1 MNPED
6 RNRDFQP
13 PKETTYFS
21 AGASEENTEEVVP
34 TQSEST
40 PVSTGVVEA
49 TVEDAQAEQAVE
61 EEDGEVIHW
70 QAAEYIHR
78 QKGLTW
84 FVVFGLVVVALMAAA
99 IFLFDA
105 WTFAVLLPIMAFA
118 LVTYSYRPP
127 HMVNYTLSQKGL
139 YINDTLHS
147 FAEFKAFG
155 IVKDDGEFSL
165 EFIPVRRFR
174 PSLSV
179 YFPEETGEAIVDL
192 LGVRLPMQQ
201 LKPDAFDRIV
211 RFLGL

>member
-6 RNRDFQP
+6 QKSDFQP

-21 AGASEENTEEVVP
+21 AGANEETVDEVVETRP
-34 TQSEST
+34 EDV
-40 PVSTGVVEA
+40 PVSTEMVEA
-49 TVEDAQAEQAVE
+49 IVEDTQPEEVAQ
-61 EEDGEVIHW
+61 EEDGDVIHW
-70 QAAEYIHR
+70 QATEYIHR
-78 QKGLTW
+78 QKGVTW
-84 FVVFGLVVVALMAAA
+84 FVVFGLIVVALMAAA

-127 HMVNYTLSQKGL
+127 HMINYTLSQKGL
-139 YINDTLHS
+139 HINDTLHS

-155 IVKDDGEFSL
+155 VIHDDNEYSL
-165 EFIPVRRFR
+165 EFSPVRRFR

-179 YFPEETGEAIVDL
+179 YFPEEKGEAIVDL